1 MRPQG
6 SELELADRRNQAMAL
21 VAAGFSV
28 RKVAWRLGVT
38 RRTVWRWKA
47 IYRRERELQPCPTPG
62 LRANVMQA
70 DAVSR

>member
-47 IYRRERELQPCPTPG
+47 LYRRERGLQVCPTPG
-62 LRANVMQA
+62 ASIKGMPAAASVR
-70 DAVSR
+70 

>member
-6 SELELADRRNQAMAL
+6 SEIELQERRHQAMAL

-47 IYRRERELQPCPTPG
+47 LYRHGRGLQPSLAPG
-62 LRANVMQA
+62 VLIKALPVGA
-70 DAVSR
+70 AVR